1 MPESGREEVAQ
12 EELIRFLEDPS
23 SYLHHPDQVEVL
35 QTHISI
41 VALASPYVYKVKKP
55 LNLGFADFS
64 TLEKRRYYCRQEVQL
79 NSRLCPDLYEEVVP
93 VYRQGDGL
101 TFQGK
106 GEPVAYAVKMKELQG
121 GYFLHEQLE
130 RGDVKRQD
138 LERVIE
144 RLKRFYRE
152 QPSPAEVAGWGRI
165 ARLKVSTDENFRQTE
180 MCVGSVI
187 SRPAFEA
194 IRYYTDRFYDQ
205 QAVLINRR
213 RAEGHIVDG
222 HGDLRLEH
230 IYLTPGAVC
239 IYDCIEFS
247 DRLRYVDVAS
257 DVAFLAMDLD
267 YQGRPDLAQLFVRQ
281 MADSLSDPDM
291 LRLVDFYKCY
301 RAYVRGKVE
310 YMRALEQEVPPEE
323 QEVSRKR
330 AARYFQW
337 AAQYATA
344 GSEPAVIAVMGSVG
358 VGKSTQAQA
367 LSSVL
372 GWKAISSDKVRKE
385 EAGLALYERGTEAE
399 RAHLYTEE
407 KTQQTYEAL
416 RDRALTRASRGKG
429 TILDATYS
437 KRKHREELRRELQ
450 RENIP
455 HCFVELKTPEE
466 AVRGRLGKRARA
478 TDQVSDARLED
489 FATLNARYEAPD
501 EREDAYH
508 FALETSGVAEQTT
521 LDVMKHVTRFELN
534 TAP

>member
-1 MPESGREEVAQ
+1 MPNSGREEAAQ
-12 EELIRFLEDPS
+12 EELMRFLEDPA
-23 SYLHHPDQVEVL
+23 SYPHHPGQVDIL

-55 LNLGFADFS
+55 VNLGFADFS
-64 TLEKRRYYCRQEVQL
+64 TLEKRRYYCRREVQL
-79 NSRLCPDLYEEVVP
+79 NSRLCPHLYEEVVP
-93 VYRQGDGL
+93 IYRQGDAL
-101 TFQGK
+101 AFQES

-121 GYFLHEQLE
+121 GCFLHEQLE
-130 RGDVKRQD
+130 RGDIRRQD
-138 LERVIE
+138 LERVID

-152 QPSPAEVAGWGRI
+152 RSSPAEVAGWGRT
-165 ARLKVSTDENFRQTE
+165 ARLKVSTDENFEQTKA
-180 MCVGSVI
+180 CVGSVI
-187 SRPAFEA
+187 SRPAFDA

-205 QAVLINRR
+205 HAVLINRR

-230 IYLTPGAVC
+230 VYLTPEAVC

-247 DRLRYVDVAS
+247 DRLRYVDVAN

-267 YQGRPDLAQLFVRQ
+267 YQGRPNLAQFFVHQ
-281 MADSLSDPDM
+281 MAASLDDPDM
-291 LRLVDFYKCY
+291 LRLIDFYKCY

-310 YMRALEQEVPPEE
+310 HMRGTEQEVPPDE
-323 QEVSRKR
+323 QEASRKR
-330 AARYFQW
+330 SACYFRW

-344 GSEPAVIAVMGSVG
+344 GSGPAVIAVMGSVG

-367 LSSVL
+367 LSSAL
-372 GWKAISSDKVRKE
+372 GWEAVSSDQVRKE
-385 EAGLALYERGTEAE
+385 EAGRALYERGTEAD
-399 RAHLYTEE
+399 RARLYTEE

-416 RDRALTRASRGKG
+416 RDRALARASKGKG

-450 RENIP
+450 REGIP
-455 HCFVELKTPEE
+455 HCFVELKAPEE
-466 AVRGRLGKRARA
+466 AVKERLEQRTHA
-478 TDQVSDARLED
+478 TRKASDARLED
-489 FATLNARYEAPD
+489 LETLNARYEAPD

-508 FALETSGVAEQTT
+508 FTVEINGVTEQAT